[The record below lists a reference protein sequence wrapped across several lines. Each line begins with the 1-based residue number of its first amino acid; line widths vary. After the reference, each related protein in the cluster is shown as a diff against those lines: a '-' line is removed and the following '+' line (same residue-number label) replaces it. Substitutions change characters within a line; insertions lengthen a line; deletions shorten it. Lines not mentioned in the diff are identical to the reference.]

1 MRFDTVIVGAGHS
14 GAQLAIALRQAKY
27 AGSVALVGDE
37 AHLPYERPALSKDY
51 LSGEKPYERML
62 LRPQAFWDERAIVRV
77 PEERVVAIDVAAH
90 RVTTASG
97 RSISY
102 GSLAWAAGGEPR
114 RLSCAGRDLQ
124 GVHAI
129 RSIADVD
136 RLRADLGWARR
147 IVVIGGGYIGL
158 EAAATLTKLGK
169 QVTIVEALDR
179 VLARVAGAML
189 SRFFETAHRAHGVE
203 VRLATA
209 VASLEAT
216 AGRVSGVVLEGGE
229 RLEADVVIVGIG
241 IVPAVGPLVEAGA
254 RASNGVEVDEHCRT
268 SLADVYAIGDC
279 ALHRNAFADGRQ
291 VRLESV
297 QNANDMAVTVA
308 RAITGA
314 PEPYQATPWFW
325 SNQYDLRLQTV
336 GLSTGHDQSVL
347 RGAPEARSFSVIYLR
362 AGRVIALDCV
372 NAAQD
377 FVQGRTLVQ
386 RGISAPEELLAD
398 LTRPL
403 KELAGP
409 VPGAAT
415 HSAA

>member
-136 RLRADLGWARR
+136 RLRADLGGARR

>member
-1 MRFDTVIVGAGHS
+1 LRFDTVIVGAGHS